1 MSIIMLSGHSEM
13 SRVIEARDSGVN
25 EFVVKPISVKS
36 LYSRIDS
43 LIHRPRDFVK
53 IGKYFG
59 PDRRR
64 TINIWIPDR
73 RTKETVEPENNLS
86 TAEGNKLF
94 T

>member
-1 MSIIMLSGHSEM
+1 M
-13 SRVIEARDSGVN
+13 SRVIEARDAGVN
-25 EFVVKPISVKS
+25 EFVVKLISVKS
-36 LYSRIDS
+36 LYSRIDA

-53 IGKYFG
+53 TGKYFG

-64 TINIWIPDR
+64 TTNIGISDR